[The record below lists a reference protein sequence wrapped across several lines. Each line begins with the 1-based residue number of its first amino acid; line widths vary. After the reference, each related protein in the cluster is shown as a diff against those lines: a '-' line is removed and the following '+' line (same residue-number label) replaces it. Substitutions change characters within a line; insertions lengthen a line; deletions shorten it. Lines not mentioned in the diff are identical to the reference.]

1 MKMTEFSKE
10 ELFRSIQ
17 ELERNRVELEKLIDK
32 KLNLIGKLHIR
43 VDRLERQLDT
53 FMSNKSPVKLKHV
66 KDGFGVKYYISDDTD
81 DTKTVI

>member
-43 VDRLERQLDT
+43 VDRLERKLDT
-53 FMSNKSPVKLKHV
+53 FMSNKSTVRMKPV
-66 KDGFGVKYYISDDTD
+66 KDGFGVKYISDES
-81 DTKTVI
+81 KTTI